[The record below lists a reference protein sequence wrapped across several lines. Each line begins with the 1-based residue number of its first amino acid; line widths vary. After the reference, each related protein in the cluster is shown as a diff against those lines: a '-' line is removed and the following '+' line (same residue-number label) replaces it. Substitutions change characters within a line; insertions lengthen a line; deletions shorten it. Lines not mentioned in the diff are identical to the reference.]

1 MVVRVIF
8 SFKNHGLWEAN
19 RVSTCMMDRTCL
31 RRWVNCRKESYFLD
45 FMYVDVA
52 RDFVG
57 IAHFLNEL
65 ESGYDFR
72 LQTLWGRLEGQQ
84 KIRRTTTEE
93 RRQGDSD
100 RRQYTWCKNSLRS
113 CSTMQRCPI
122 EKIVTMQGKERLGEI
137 KGISHMVGPLV
148 RSLRCTCAK
157 LQNTRPLF
165 LHLIKEALKG
175 ELCFILSIFVGFKI
189 TLRMD

>member
-1 MVVRVIF
+1 
-8 SFKNHGLWEAN
+8 
-19 RVSTCMMDRTCL
+19 
-31 RRWVNCRKESYFLD
+31 
-45 FMYVDVA
+45 MYVDVA

-72 LQTLWGRLEGQQ
+72 LQTLWDHLEGQQ
-84 KIRRTTTEE
+84 KTRRTTTEGH
-93 RRQGDSD
+93 QGYSD
-100 RRQYTWCKNSLRS
+100 RRQYTWYKNSLRS

-122 EKIVTMQGKERLGEI
+122 EKIVMQGKERLGEI
-137 KGISHMVGPLV
+137 EGIGHMVGPLV

-157 LQNTRPLF
+157 LQNIWPLF
-165 LHLIKEALKG
+165 LHLIKAASKG
-175 ELCFILSIFVGFKI
+175 KLCFILSIFVGFKI